1 MKKKFIILTTFEHD
15 TQVSIKM
22 TELRVIKSLTSVPNV
37 NVQIAVD
44 DGAALQALSS
54 VHRVDLGRRAR
65 LVTGPIAGIAKHS
78 VYSRK
83 GEEGGEKEMI

>member
-1 MKKKFIILTTFEHD
+1 
-15 TQVSIKM
+15 M

-37 NVQIAVD
+37 NVQIAVN

-54 VHRVDLGRRAR
+54 VHRVDQGRRAR

-78 VYSRK
+78 VYSRRR
-83 GEEGGEKEMI
+83 GWEGGRKR

>member
-1 MKKKFIILTTFEHD
+1 
-15 TQVSIKM
+15 M

-65 LVTGPIAGIAKHS
+65 LVTGSIAGIAKHS
-78 VYSRK
+78 VHSRR
-83 GEEGGEKEMI
+83 GEEGGWGERDDLRANSCFIYIILK

>member
-1 MKKKFIILTTFEHD
+1 
-15 TQVSIKM
+15 M

-37 NVQIAVD
+37 NVQIAIN

-54 VHRVDLGRRAR
+54 VHRVDVGRRAR

-78 VYSRK
+78 LYRRR
-83 GEEGGEKEMI
+83 GEGEKKR